1 MKITEGGAIE
11 ISVAALGKSAE
22 FTLTLG
28 GEEPVDIHLTENQV
42 ETIIIPVKQIE
53 GLSELSTK
61 DDKIRLQEIILNL
74 GLAKIKFGRNS

>member
-1 MKITEGGAIE
+1 MKITKGGTIE
-11 ISVAALGKSAE
+11 ISVAALGKPAD

-28 GEEPVDIHLTENQV
+28 GEEPVNIHLTENV
-42 ETIIIPVKQIE
+42 EETISIPVKQIE
-53 GLSELSTK
+53 GLSELNTK